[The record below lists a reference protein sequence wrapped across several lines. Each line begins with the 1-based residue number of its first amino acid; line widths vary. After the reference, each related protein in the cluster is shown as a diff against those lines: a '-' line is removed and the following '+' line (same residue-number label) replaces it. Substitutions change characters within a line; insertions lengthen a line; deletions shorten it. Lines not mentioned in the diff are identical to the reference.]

1 MTMFAVLTL
10 GADWR
15 VAAVLVLYVIG
26 LRLTVAS
33 SDDLGKAIAQ
43 AVSDALQSAHI
54 SPKVVAGCWGCS
66 VTRVYQVL
74 SGDTGAPVTL
84 AKLLA
89 LPFPFWLTFSG
100 WLFARIAQQRMREM
114 VISD

>member
-1 MTMFAVLTL
+1 MSAASFVGGEWRLLVVL
-10 GADWR
+10 A
-15 VAAVLVLYVIG
+15 LYVLG
-26 LRLTVAS
+26 LRLTAAT
-33 SDDLGKAIAQ
+33 SDELGKVIAQ
-43 AVSDALQSAHI
+43 AVQDALTSAHI

-74 SGDTGAPVTL
+74 SGDPAAPVTI

-89 LPFPFWLTFSG
+89 LPFLFWIHYAP

-114 VISD
+114 VTSD